1 MDNEYIGKVCLDL
14 SMYSGRDLYSDGA
27 VEDELLE
34 LVKNNEES
42 AFPELIEKHLSWP
55 VFYHLSPQRTNI
67 VEWLPL
73 EGKKVLEVGSGCGAI
88 TGMLARKAAEVTC
101 VELSKKRSMINAY
114 RHKDLDNIVI
124 HVGNFQDIEDT
135 LDRDYDYIML
145 IGVLEYADSYIGGS
159 RPQEQFLKCLKG
171 HLKDDGSIAVAIE
184 NRYGLKYFA
193 GAGEDHTGRYFDGIE
208 NYPVRKG
215 VRTFGIEGL
224 RKICRK
230 AGFDKVNEYYP
241 YPDYKFAGMIFSP
254 ERLPEK
260 GELKNNICNYDRE
273 RMLIFDEAKAFDGI
287 CDDGSFRTFSNSY
300 LLLLNGES
308 DTAYVRYSSD
318 RDKKYAISTR
328 ICGRNDDIRVEK
340 RALYKE
346 GDEHIEKL
354 IVNMEE
360 LKKQYAASA
369 LAVNKAE
376 LKYEGERPVA
386 VFEYIPGKT
395 LESRVEKLL
404 SEGNEDAF
412 CDLFDEYMK
421 RIEPADENKA
431 VCRDMIFSNII
442 IDNDSWT
449 LIDYEWMNEEGGSTA
464 DAALR
469 TLYCYSL
476 EHPGRNLMGLARIKK
491 RLNGDGIS
499 AAFRKINEEEA
510 AFQKKV
516 TGGRFALSEIR
527 QKLGH
532 PVRELSVNKSTGPS
546 SYLQVY
552 EDIGAGFSEERSYMD
567 KHTDLY
573 CEDGFKTV
581 LSPGK
586 GVRSIRLDPGMNP
599 CLVRIDRLT
608 YVSGGNK
615 KELKNK
621 IKVNGKRV
629 ARDCYVFA
637 DNDPQILLKI
647 PEPADKDT
655 LEVCMCVTVVPGA
668 TARTIV

>member
-55 VFYHLSPQRTNI
+55 VFYHLSAQRTNI
-67 VEWLPL
+67 VEWLSL

-88 TGMLARKAAEVTC
+88 TGMLARKAKEVTC

-114 RHKDLDNIVI
+114 RHKDRDNIVI

-159 RPQEQFLKCLKG
+159 APQEQFLKCLKG
-171 HLKDDGSIAVAIE
+171 HLKEDGCIAVAIE

-193 GAGEDHTGRYFDGIE
+193 GASEDHTGRYFDGIE
-208 NYPVRKG
+208 NYPERKG

-224 RKICRK
+224 RKTAKK
-230 AGFDKVNEYYP
+230 AGFDKISEYYP
-241 YPDYKFAGMIFSP
+241 YPDYKFTSMIFSP

-260 GELKNNICNYDRE
+260 GELKTNICNYDRE
-273 RMLIFDEAKAFDGI
+273 RMLIFDEAKAYDGI
-287 CDDGSFRTFSNSY
+287 CEDGSFRTFSNSY

-318 RDKKYAISTR
+318 RDPKYAISTR
-328 ICGRNDDIRVEK
+328 ICGYEADKRVEK

-346 GDEHIEKL
+346 GDEHIKKL
-354 IVNMEE
+354 LSNMET
-360 LKKQYAASA
+360 LKKQYDGSK
-369 LAVNKAE
+369 LAVNEVK

-386 VFEYIPGKT
+386 VFEYLSGKT
-395 LESRVEKLL
+395 LEARVEKLL

-412 CDLFDEYMK
+412 CDLFDEYLK
-421 RIEPADENKA
+421 RIVPADESA
-431 VCRDMIFSNII
+431 PVCRDMIFSNII
-442 IDNDSWT
+442 KDKDSWT
-449 LIDYEWMNEEGGSTA
+449 LIDYEWMNEEGGSA
-464 DAALR
+464 ELSAMR

-476 EHPGRNLMGLARIKK
+476 EHPGRNISGLARIKK
-491 RLNGDGIS
+491 RLNKDGMS
-499 AAFRKINEEEA
+499 ALFRKINEEEA

-516 TGGRFALSEIR
+516 TGGRLALSEIR
-527 QKLGH
+527 QKLGY
-532 PVRELSVNKSTGPS
+532 PVKELMVSKSTGPA

-567 KHTDLY
+567 KTTDLY

-581 LSPGK
+581 LSPGRNVK
-586 GVRSIRLDPGMNP
+586 GLRLDPGMNP

-608 YVSGGNK
+608 YVSGGDK

-637 DNDPQILLKI
+637 DNDPQIMLKI
-647 PEPADKDT
+647 PAAKEGDV
-655 LEVCMCVTVVPGA
+655 LEVCMCVTAIPGA
-668 TARTIV
+668 SARTIV